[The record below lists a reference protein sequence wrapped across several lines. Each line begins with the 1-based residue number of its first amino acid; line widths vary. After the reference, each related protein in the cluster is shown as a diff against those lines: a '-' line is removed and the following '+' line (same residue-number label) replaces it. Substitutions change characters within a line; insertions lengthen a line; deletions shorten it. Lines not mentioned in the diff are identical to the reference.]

1 MTSRVDALLDALRRE
16 QPADLSIERSAGMAE
31 VKVGP
36 QVIAR
41 VDEHQEELVVYQ
53 PADIASKLQAE
64 HPGARADPAGVAF
77 SLSNDDDAAAGL
89 DVLRRR
95 ATVERAAWQYRERSP

>member
-1 MTSRVDALLDALRRE
+1 MTSRLDALLDAFRRE

-31 VKVGP
+31 VKVGRQP
-36 QVIAR
+36 IAR
-41 VDEHQEELVVYQ
+41 VDEQQEELVVYQ
-53 PADIASKLQAE
+53 PADIGSRLQVE
-64 HPGARADPAGVAF
+64 YPGARPDPAGIAF
-77 SLSNDDDAAAGL
+77 NLSNDVDAAAGL